1 MYFLYS
7 ILLVIAFLVL
17 LPRFIYDALTKGKY
31 VANLRARLG
40 WIPDFDSKGRKVIWL
55 HCVSVGE
62 TQAARPLVSELIK
75 KFPDIALV
83 VSTTTITG
91 QKVAK
96 EVFGKDVA
104 ACFYFPLDFAF
115 TIRRALNRIDP
126 SLVLIMETELWPRFL
141 HECGRRKIPVA
152 IVNGRLSEK
161 SMRGYR
167 LIKPLIKRVVGNLS
181 LALMQSERD
190 AKRMRSLGL
199 SREKVFVTGNIKYDA
214 QENESEQTI
223 TQELRARFEFNSER
237 PLIVGASTHAKEEG
251 FLLKALEKIHTSSKI
266 NPRLLIAPRHPE
278 RFNEVANLI
287 SASEFSYARRTN
299 SQQESDKTCDI
310 VLLDS
315 IGELRAVYSLAQIVF
330 VGGSLIP
337 KGGGHNILEPAAS
350 GVCVMTGANTSNFS
364 AIVRDFL
371 FSDALVQLPNVN
383 EDETADVLATTLQNL
398 LTDDE
403 RRNALAKNAKHVFES
418 NRGATEKTIKEIERL
433 IN

>member
-1 MYFLYS
+1 MYLFYSFL
-7 ILLVIAFLVL
+7 LAIAFVVL

-31 VANLRARLG
+31 AANLRARLG
-40 WIPDFDSKGRKVIWL
+40 WIPDFDSKGQKVIWL

-83 VSTTTITG
+83 ISTTTITG
-91 QKVAK
+91 QKVAQD
-96 EVFGKDVA
+96 VFGKDVA

-115 TIRRALNRIDP
+115 TIRRALNRVNP
-126 SLVLIMETELWPRFL
+126 SLILIMETELWPRFL
-141 HECGRRKIPVA
+141 HECYGRKIPVA

-167 LIKPLIKRVVGNLS
+167 FVKPLIKRVVSSLS
-181 LALMQSERD
+181 LALMQSETD
-190 AKRMRSLGL
+190 AKRMRGLGL
-199 SREKVFVTGNIKYDA
+199 SKEKVFVTGNIKYDA
-214 QENESEQTI
+214 QGDESEQTL
-223 TQELRARFEFNSER
+223 TKELRARFDFNNER
-237 PLIVGASTHAKEEG
+237 PLIVAASTHAKEEN
-251 FLLKALEKIHTSSKI
+251 FILEAVKKLRTLSKI

-287 SASEFSYARRTN
+287 SSSEFAYTRRTD

-330 VGGSLIP
+330 VGGSLIQ
-337 KGGGHNILEPAAS
+337 KGGHNVLEPAAS
-350 GVCVMTGANTSNFS
+350 GVCVVTGANTSNFS
-364 AIVRDFL
+364 TIVRDFL
-371 FSDALVQLPNVN
+371 SSDALVQLPNIN
-383 EDETADVLATTLQNL
+383 EDEAADVLAATLQKL

-418 NRGATEKTIKEIERL
+418 NSGATEKTVKEIERL